1 MQRTFACVW
10 WWKENSKQNSQLEN
24 AEKNVKNVNA
34 KSTATTSA
42 ITATT
47 TTAINCQQQKQF

>member
-24 AEKNVKNVNA
+24 AGKNVENA
-34 KSTATTSA
+34 DTNRAAT
-42 ITATT
+42 
-47 TTAINCQQQKQF
+47 NCQQRQEF